1 MVLSMVLCVEKSL
14 HNWPWVKNHLL
25 IYHHLKLK
33 GLQHLGI
40 GKPHFE
46 RLVFLRITMLRK
58 VCLPLAAGSTITVM
72 EWQGL
77 VWIMEILESQWI
89 SNIAKSRS
97 GNPGKEGQVMKI
109 LENYIYAKTK

>member
-1 MVLSMVLCVEKSL
+1 MVLSMILCVEKSL
-14 HNWPWVKNHLL
+14 HNWPWAKNHLL

-77 VWIMEILESQWI
+77 SYGSWKSWKVNGFRILQNPGLEILEKKD
-89 SNIAKSRS
+89 KS
-97 GNPGKEGQVMKI
+97 
-109 LENYIYAKTK
+109 